1 MTNLHKKCVG
11 KNLLL
16 NANLMRGSKVYNN
29 RLLAIPFFIK
39 ILL

>member
-1 MTNLHKKCVG
+1 MLPEKIDIFIDEHIDKP
-11 KNLLL
+11 L
-16 NANLMRGSKVYNN
+16 SEYI